1 MDESGFF
8 RRKWNLLTGSG
19 CTRIKSWRRPGPV
32 PAAKKCYFLIIIKVY
47 KTKPAGGSQLLIEK
61 PLRIQ
66 EVSVRSAGEENFGS
80 VVEVPVPL
88 PGAGGCLLRG
98 VGAVD
103 RCERVLI

>member
-1 MDESGFF
+1 MARIVGTLAELSLRAPDMPRSPGVAEGASSK
-8 RRKWNLLTGSG
+8 R
-19 CTRIKSWRRPGPV
+19 TREEEVEDKSQ
-32 PAAKKCYFLIIIKVY
+32 
-47 KTKPAGGSQLLIEK
+47 PAGGSQLLIEK

-103 RCERVLI
+103 RCQRILI